1 MSTEAVSP
9 EELGFSAAMAE
20 LEQIVASL
28 ESDGLDVDEL
38 AEKVSRAAE
47 IVDWCRSKLDATRF
61 QVEKIVERLDGA
73 TAESADK

>member
-28 ESDGLDVDEL
+28 ESDGLDVDAL
-38 AEKVSRAAE
+38 ADQVSRAAE

-73 TAESADK
+73 TAETADE

>member
-9 EELGFSAAMAE
+9 EKLGFSAAMAE
-20 LEQIVASL
+20 LEQIVAAL

-73 TAESADK
+73 TAESADE

>member
-73 TAESADK
+73 TAESADE